1 MSYGLVY
8 TLPFASRDG
17 RAYEVRIER
26 EGYTGESRELKGQ
39 TSPFTVTI
47 DSEEF
52 IYTPTR
58 FSTATLAIFGGD
70 YLQDLFST
78 DYRMHRVTLY
88 ADGVAVWCGF
98 IKPEMYTQDY
108 SSIKF
113 NLEVNCYSA
122 MSVLEFVEYKQAGEE
137 RGFVSLWSLLKK
149 CIEESKGQYSAVY
162 LPHVYGLSQSDYNSW
177 NNPLESM
184 MVSEQNFFDEDDNA
198 MSLLEVLEEIMK
210 LMNWTCV
217 DWRGELYF
225 VDVNNE
231 IGEYYRYTAD
241 MSSYTQIQADEMNV
255 QDIGFAGSD
264 HTLDV
269 LPGYNKASV
278 RCSNYPA
285 GEALPDLSFDK
296 MNYVWKFT
304 RNDSVYIKTSYV
316 FKPQTFYTLSSYE
329 EKTEN
334 GDFEWREI
342 SEDEQRDIMKRWEE
356 EGVNYFSF
364 NVGCYPEK
372 YERLKSEDIEN
383 HTIVDHELTERYR
396 VNTVNWIRNYG
407 EGKDILKI
415 EGVST
420 VYYNDALYINF
431 DVVIP
436 SRFSKFSFDKEHR
449 YDFRF
454 RLRVGDMYFH
464 LSENGE
470 YKWDNNSEF
479 DDTYTNMVWLNN
491 EPISSDSDMYD
502 NAYAPKFKTRTVSRQ
517 LDDGFEDASGI
528 VCKFPRDKIV
538 SGKLELSLI
547 APKIRVRLE
556 DLSGWE
562 DISTIFIEDVNIGI
576 SHYTSFDM
584 NNKEDDNSDRIYEN
598 IVNEN
603 YLNELDEI
611 EFKISSYNDDGAC
624 YSKVTINNSYLT
636 NNLYCG
642 IVGENIRPEEFLIR
656 RIVDH
661 YSVPKIKLT
670 QVLKRAEIKPYT
682 VLSDKYSVNKKYIN
696 AGGEIDYRKNRFN
709 CIMIEI

>member
-8 TLPFASRDG
+8 TLPFASKDG
-17 RAYEVRIER
+17 RAYEVKIER
-26 EGYTGESRELKGQ
+26 EGYTGESKELKGQ

-78 DYRMHRVTLY
+78 DYRMHRITLY
-88 ADGVAVWCGF
+88 ADGITVWCGF
-98 IKPEMYTQDY
+98 IKPELYTQEY
-108 SSIKF
+108 SSDKF
-113 NLEVNCYSA
+113 NLELNCYSA
-122 MSVLEFVEYKQAGEE
+122 MSVLEYIEYKQAGEE
-137 RGFVSLWSLLKK
+137 RGFISLWELLKK
-149 CIEESKGQYSAVY
+149 CIEESQGLYTAVHI
-162 LPHVYGLSQSDYNSW
+162 PHVYGISQSEYNNW
-177 NNPLESM
+177 RNPLEQM
-184 MVSEQNFFDEDDNA
+184 MISEQNFFDEDDNA
-198 MSLLEVLEEIMK
+198 MSMLKVLKEIMK

-231 IGEYYRYTAD
+231 IGEYYKYTAD

-278 RCSNYPA
+278 RCSNYPV

-296 MNYVWKFT
+296 MTKVAEFTNNAGKNLEAHYKVKRGNTFETDAYLRDENGNLNSINLEDEKKLDFSSGIPSGLVGCIPLLEDIYDTDSEGNPLIVDYEYTEFLNIPIESQGNKFIYSKDNKT
-304 RNDSVYIKTSYV
+304 RLIGIKGVPSFYSDGVFNINFNIIFGAYIDKASLNSYD
-316 FKPQTFYTLSSYE
+316 FHFQLRIGNHYYHGKSDGTFY
-329 EKTEN
+329 
-334 GDFEWREI
+334 
-342 SEDEQRDIMKRWEE
+342 
-356 EGVNYFSF
+356 
-364 NVGCYPEK
+364 
-372 YERLKSEDIEN
+372 
-383 HTIVDHELTERYR
+383 
-396 VNTVNWIRNYG
+396 
-407 EGKDILKI
+407 
-415 EGVST
+415 
-420 VYYNDALYINF
+420 
-431 DVVIP
+431 
-436 SRFSKFSFDKEHR
+436 
-449 YDFRF
+449 
-454 RLRVGDMYFH
+454 
-464 LSENGE
+464 
-470 YKWDNNSEF
+470 WDNNPETDNEYDNNLIPKWEDGTVDINLIGKSLPLNTSRKLGDGLDGLSGYICKLPKGEVLSGDLELKIYGPCVKWNYNGQEIAFSLELYDFEF
-479 DDTYTNMVWLNN
+479 TYTK
-491 EPISSDSDMYD
+491 Y
-502 NAYAPKFKTRTVSRQ
+502 
-517 LDDGFEDASGI
+517 
-528 VCKFPRDKIV
+528 
-538 SGKLELSLI
+538 
-547 APKIRVRLE
+547 
-556 DLSGWE
+556 
-562 DISTIFIEDVNIGI
+562 STIE
-576 SHYTSFDM
+576 
-584 NNKEDDNSDRIYEN
+584 EDDNSDRIYEN

-603 YLNELDEI
+603 YLNKLDEI

-642 IVGENIRPEEFLIR
+642 IVGENIRPEEFMIR

-670 QVLKRAEIKPYT
+670 QVLKRADIKPYT